1 VFTATLRARLT
12 DLPGQFVKAKG
23 ADLFWWGEQRLPPPE
38 AIEAFL
44 KDGAW
49 IRDLLVNG

>member
-12 DLPGQFVKAKG
+12 DLPGQFVAAKG
-23 ADLFWWGEQRLPPPE
+23 SDLFWWREQRLPPPE
-38 AIEAFL
+38 GIDAFL
-44 KDGAW
+44 KDGAR